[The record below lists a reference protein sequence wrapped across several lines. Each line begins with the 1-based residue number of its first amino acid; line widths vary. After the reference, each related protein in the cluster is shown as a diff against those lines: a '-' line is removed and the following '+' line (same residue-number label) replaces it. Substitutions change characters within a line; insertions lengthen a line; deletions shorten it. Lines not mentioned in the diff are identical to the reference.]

1 MQITV
6 IREVNDFCDV
16 VPHLIE
22 DIERIFGAKEI
33 IKTTHQAEF
42 GETVYKLGFTIFKY
56 LGQMR
61 DNFNQ
66 KKIDPEQHKEFQQV
80 STLDLINETADLISP
95 LRIILNTQTSSSKSK
110 KAEKNRKADDRCFK
124 DGIWTNKTLVNS
136 GEVEAIL
143 DKVRRAVRTIFH
155 LANASA
161 TGKITESI
169 RGDKVERADFKLDI
183 SVEPLRR
190 LHQVLGQDVDA
201 GLKRLEKLLI
211 EQEPKAQEGQ
221 VKSFLRM
228 FNRHRR

>member
-1 MQITV
+1 
-6 IREVNDFCDV
+6 
-16 VPHLIE
+16 
-22 DIERIFGAKEI
+22 
-33 IKTTHQAEF
+33 
-42 GETVYKLGFTIFKY
+42 
-56 LGQMR
+56 MR

-80 STLDLINETADLISP
+80 STLELINETAGLITS
-95 LRIILNTQTSSSKSK
+95 LRNILNTQTSSSKSK

-143 DKVRRAVRTIFH
+143 DKVTRAVGTIFH